1 MPFTSNSKDGKNEQT
16 GSLHPHLSHSCRW
29 FGGCLRVH
37 FCPIQGSLGG
47 KIGAEKE
54 TGAHFRWVGRCSLS
68 LGTGGNGRT
77 TLALWGPGP
86 FLMISFAAVTSLLHG

>member
-1 MPFTSNSKDGKNEQT
+1 MNKQARCTLTCLTAAGGLGVASGSISVPFKV
-16 GSLHPHLSHSCRW
+16 LW
-29 FGGCLRVH
+29 
-37 FCPIQGSLGG
+37 GG